1 MANATNFFKPLESP
15 FLNQIRE
22 VIRLRHMSRSTEK
35 SYLYYILDYIR
46 FHGKRHPNEMG
57 VDEVRAYLTH
67 LAVQKNV
74 AASIQNIA
82 LSALLFLYRQVLK
95 IELPDIDNVCELG
108 FLKGCQWF

>member
-1 MANATNFFKPLESP
+1 MANATNFFKPSESP
-15 FLNQIRE
+15 FLNQIRQI
-22 VIRLRHMSRSTEK
+22 IRLTHMSRSTEK

-46 FHGKRHPNEMG
+46 FHAKRHPNEMG

-74 AASIQNIA
+74 AASTQNIA

-95 IELPDIDNVCELG
+95 IKLPDIDNVV
-108 FLKGCQWF
+108 